1 MTDLAVAPAPVAPLA
16 DCEATHEVCCI
27 DETLPTGRISMCGAP
42 IEDGELDEDVPSCL
56 VCQDLIEQW
65 ALLADTGMEQ
75 PRWPG
80 DAPCRLCP
88 RSNRGGGDD

>member
-1 MTDLAVAPAPVAPLA
+1 MTDLAVAPAPVGPLA

-27 DETLPTGRISMCGAP
+27 DETLPTGRISMCGVP

-56 VCQDLIEQW
+56 VCQDLLEQW
-65 ALLADTGMEQ
+65 AISADTYGEDPQ
-75 PRWPG
+75 PG

-88 RSNRGGGDD
+88 RRNRGGGDE